1 MAGHHKGTLY
11 CLPSLLGGDDAR
23 YIPDIVKETVQRLDH
38 FIVEHPKSAR
48 HYLRKIGFRK
58 DFDTVHMEVLDKR
71 TEVME
76 WITFLQP
83 LQEGHSIGLLSEAG
97 APGIADPGAQ
107 VVQLAHEQRLP
118 VVPLPGPSSILL
130 TVMGAGLNGQSFTF
144 HGYLPIDKKERQRE
158 LKRLEQLAAT
168 GQTQLFMEAPYRN
181 NKLLEDVL
189 ANCAPDTRL
198 CIAVNL
204 TLPNGWIR
212 TQSIQQ
218 WQRQVPNLHK
228 QPALFALGK

>member
-1 MAGHHKGTLY
+1 MALPDKGTLY
-11 CLPSLLGGDDAR
+11 CIPSLLGGDDPR
-23 YIPDIVKETVQRLDH
+23 MIPDVVKETVQTLDH

-48 HYLRKIGFRK
+48 HYLRKIGFQK
-58 DFDTVHMEVLDKR
+58 DFDTVNMEVLDKR

-76 WITFLQP
+76 WFTFLQP
-83 LQEGHSIGLLSEAG
+83 LQEGHSIGLISEAG
-97 APGIADPGAQ
+97 APGVADPGAQ
-107 VVQLAHEQRLP
+107 VIQLAHEQGLS

-158 LKRLEQLAAT
+158 IKRLEQLAAT

-181 NKLLEDVL
+181 HKLLEDIL
-189 ANCAPDTRL
+189 ASCSPDTRL

-204 TLPNGWIR
+204 TLPKGWIK
-212 TQSIQQ
+212 TKSIRQ
-218 WQRQVPNLHK
+218 WQQQLPNLHK